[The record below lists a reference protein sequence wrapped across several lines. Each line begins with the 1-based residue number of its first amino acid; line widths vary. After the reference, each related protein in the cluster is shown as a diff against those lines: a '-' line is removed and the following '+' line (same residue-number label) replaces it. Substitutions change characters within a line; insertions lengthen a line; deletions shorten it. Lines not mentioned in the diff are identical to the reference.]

1 VGGQL
6 LKTLANN
13 GVATAALARSDDSSA
28 AVASLGAEPVRGDL
42 FATQVL
48 KEAMWGVDVVYHVA
62 GVNETCS
69 RDPGCMDR
77 TNIDGTRSVIGAVAA
92 AGVRRVVYTSSAA
105 AIGERE
111 GMIGVEHTVHSG
123 EYLSGY
129 ARSKHLAELAAF
141 EEADRLGVNLVAVNP
156 SSIQGPGR
164 AGGSAKLLLRVLNAR
179 RPLLVDSTLSFV
191 DIVDCIT
198 GHINA
203 AKYGKAGERY
213 ILSGATISVSEANT
227 LLSDA
232 TGREINPR
240 WVSRDLASTVGMAAA
255 GLAAIIRPSLGIC
268 PELITTLL
276 HGHRFDG
283 SKAERDLRFTYTE
296 VSDTI
301 NRTASWFREQG
312 LIRAQ

>member
-1 VGGQL
+1 MQAEAFVTGGSGLVGGQL

-141 EEADRLGVNLVAVNP
+141 EEADRLDVNLVAVNP

-191 DIVDCIT
+191 DIVDC
-198 GHINA
+198 
-203 AKYGKAGERY
+203 
-213 ILSGATISVSEANT
+213 
-227 LLSDA
+227 
-232 TGREINPR
+232 
-240 WVSRDLASTVGMAAA
+240 
-255 GLAAIIRPSLGIC
+255 
-268 PELITTLL
+268 
-276 HGHRFDG
+276 
-283 SKAERDLRFTYTE
+283 
-296 VSDTI
+296 
-301 NRTASWFREQG
+301 
-312 LIRAQ
+312 